1 MICSNC
7 GYEGESKFCPK
18 CGKPLNGGKVMAG
31 GATNQST
38 TSTYQNNYLRDARRT
53 AMTKNVLAIIGFV
66 LSIFSLL
73 VCFAPIAGLMIII
86 PAIILSILGF
96 GALSKE
102 GFAKTGLVMSIISL
116 IINIIFT
123 IVIFGRLA

>member
-1 MICSNC
+1 MVCSNC
-7 GYEGESKFCPK
+7 GFEGESKFCSK

-31 GATNQST
+31 GVTNQST

-53 AMTKNVLAIIGFV
+53 AMTKNVFAIIGFV

-73 VCFAPIAGLMIII
+73 LCFAPIAGLMIII
-86 PAIILSILGF
+86 PALILSILGF

-102 GFAKTGLVMSIISL
+102 GYARAGLVMSIISL

-123 IVIFGRLA
+123 IVIFGSLA